1 MNDFIPYTFLGND
14 FTTWCVALAV
24 TLGAL
29 LLTLTAKK
37 LVMRGLGSLAART
50 SSDLDDIALMALAST
65 GKLFIAAVAL
75 YAGAQALT
83 LSPKGQALVHGFAVV
98 ALFLQVALWGDLAV
112 KEWLG
117 RYRARHSVDNAAS
130 TTSTAAL
137 GFVARAAIWL
147 VVLLMILDNFGVNIT
162 TLVASLGIGGIA
174 VALALQNI
182 LGDLFAS
189 LSIVLDKPF
198 VVGDFITVDGV
209 SGTVEYVGLKT
220 TRVRG
225 LGGEQIVFANADMLK
240 SRIHNYKRMQTRR
253 IAFSIGVTYQTEP
266 EKLRALPATIK
277 EIVGRHTH
285 ATFDRAH
292 LKNLG
297 ASSLDFEVVYIVNSA
312 DYQIYMDIQQAIN
325 LDLIGYF
332 ARESIEFAYPTQT
345 IHHVGLGGRAR
356 GANDDA
362 DDADDDAHADA
373 GARHAADAQA
383 ARKLLAGS
391 GLLSARR

>member
-1 MNDFIPYTFLGND
+1 MNYTFPYTFLGND
-14 FTTWCVALAV
+14 VTTWSLALAV
-24 TLGAL
+24 MLGAL
-29 LLTLTAKK
+29 LLTLAAKK
-37 LVMRGLGSLAART
+37 MLLRGLATLAART
-50 SSDLDDIALMALAST
+50 SSDLDDIALAVLSST
-65 GKLFIAAVAL
+65 GKLFIVAVAC

-83 LSPKGQALVHGFAVV
+83 LSAKGQALVHGVAIV

-112 KEWLG
+112 KLWVG
-117 RYRARHSVDNAAS
+117 RYRARNSGENAAS

-137 GFVARAAIWL
+137 GFVVRALIWL

-240 SRIHNYKRMQTRR
+240 SRIHNYKRMQSRR
-253 IAFSIGVTYQTEP
+253 IAFSIGVTYQTDQ
-266 EKLRALPATIK
+266 EKLRTLPAVI
-277 EIVGRHTH
+277 EQIVRQQPHT
-285 ATFDRAH
+285 AFDRAH
-292 LKNLG
+292 LKSFG
-297 ASSLDFEVVYIVNSA
+297 ASSLDYEIVYIVDSA
-312 DYQIYMDIQQAIN
+312 DYRIYMDVQQAIN
-325 LDLIGYF
+325 LDLIGHF

-345 IHHVGLGGRAR
+345 IHHVGMGGRPAV
-356 GANDDA
+356 ANDDGA
-362 DDADDDAHADA
+362 DDSGAGHGADQQDALRRQQA
-373 GARHAADAQA
+373 GG
-383 ARKLLAGS
+383 AGM
-391 GLLSARR
+391 LSARR